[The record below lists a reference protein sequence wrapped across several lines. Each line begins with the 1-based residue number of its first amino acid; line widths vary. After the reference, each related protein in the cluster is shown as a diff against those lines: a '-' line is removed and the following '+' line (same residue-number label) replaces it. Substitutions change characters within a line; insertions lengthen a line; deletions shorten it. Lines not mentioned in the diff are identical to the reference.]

1 MWSSIENLKENLNKI
16 ALDVHDDDE
25 DEEDLHSYSSS
36 MASAMYRIPIGGI
49 QMVLGLPGP
58 FRGIR
63 SPTES
68 NRLLIMR
75 KQRSVTHRLQKS
87 LSNLKTRSHM
97 SNGKGKDI
105 DSQINEKD
113 LADMLEDRTK
123 SLAAVQAKEL
133 AKERSES
140 FKEELQSLRLDKNKE
155 SPSLAYNVVI
165 ICRPPWRL
173 AKSHEVEWSRE
184 PRCRNCQERLKEANK
199 ALEKENN
206 ELKKWARSCF
216 GRKQE
221 ANSVAERSKES
232 FPRKE
237 ELEKSLKRLETDLKE
252 AKRERDKARQ
262 ELNRLKQHLLEKET
276 EESEKMDEDSQL
288 IEELRQTNEY
298 QRSQI
303 CLQLENT

>member
-1 MWSSIENLKENLNKI
+1 
-16 ALDVHDDDE
+16 
-25 DEEDLHSYSSS
+25 
-36 MASAMYRIPIGGI
+36 MYRIPIGGI

-75 KQRSVTHRLQKS
+75 FIDISGMLLENIERYKAEIKKLQESEADIKALSLETKAFFRSNGNSCSVTHPLQKS

-113 LADMLEDRTK
+113 FADMLEDRTK

-133 AKERSES
+133 AKELRKIATSSLQEERKRSES
-140 FKEELQSLRLDKNKE
+140 FKEELEVAEE

-173 AKSHEVEWSRE
+173 AVRTELDAKLLEIKQLQMKLNVETKWLEAALEESRRPTSSRVFPDATE
-184 PRCRNCQERLKEANK
+184 SLNRNPIN
-199 ALEKENN
+199 LEKE
-206 ELKKWARSCF
+206 
-216 GRKQE
+216 KQE
-221 ANSVAERSKES
+221 S
-232 FPRKE
+232 FLKE

-252 AKRERDKARQ
+252 TKRERDKARK
-262 ELNRLKQHLLEKET
+262 N
-276 EESEKMDEDSQL
+276 
-288 IEELRQTNEY
+288 
-298 QRSQI
+298 
-303 CLQLENT
+303 